1 MRLFLLVVAGTL
13 LAVPSASAQ
22 SEAAQSAA
30 TQSAVT
36 PSSTATGV
44 SNAFNPAISVNALLL
59 GQLAE
64 SNPEHAYNQVDLQEA
79 EIQIS
84 SIVDPYWKANLVFA
98 VHPAHEDEHAED
110 EEAVITE
117 EAPAGYAWD
126 VEVAYVDGTSLP
138 GGFGLRLGKDY
149 LPFGKHV
156 PLHTHQF
163 PFVRAPL
170 AIMTFLGDHGLTET
184 GVRVS
189 HEIPLPWYTD
199 ASVYGV
205 DGRAEIFDGEDS
217 DLAWGGRWANV
228 WDVSGAATFEVS
240 GSYLRGP
247 QSAQYLVYE
256 HDEAVAAGDL
266 TVWGVDATFKWISAS
281 RTKGPALTLTG
292 EVIVPRPQDAAND
305 PLGWYALAQYRFAPN
320 WWAGVSAGAADLD
333 LPAPADEEEET
344 EPAPGELFAWEDA
357 REYKLNLTWV
367 PSEFSSVRVEAA
379 RYDDLVGDANDW
391 LFSAQVNF
399 TIGSHPAHLY

>member
-1 MRLFLLVVAGTL
+1 MRQFVLL
-13 LAVPSASAQ
+13 LAGMLLAAPESYAQ
-22 SEAAQSAA
+22 S
-30 TQSAVT
+30 T
-36 PSSTATGV
+36 TATGV
-44 SNAFNPAISVNALLL
+44 SNAFNPAISVNTLLL
-59 GQLAE
+59 GQMAE
-64 SNPEHAYNQVDLQEA
+64 SSPEREYNQIDLQEA
-79 EIQIS
+79 EIQVS

-98 VHPAHEDEHAED
+98 VHPAHEHDDD
-110 EEAVITE
+110 EEAATE
-117 EAPAGYAWD
+117 EDAHAGYAWD

-189 HEIPLPWYTD
+189 HEIPLPWYAD
-199 ASVYGV
+199 VSVYGV
-205 DGRAEIFDGEDS
+205 DGRAEIFDADDR

-228 WDVSGAATFEVS
+228 WDVGDETTFEVS

-247 QSAQYLVYE
+247 QAAAYLAPE
-256 HDEAVAAGDL
+256 HDEAMAGGDL
-266 TVWGVDATFKWISAS
+266 TVWGLDATFKWISAS
-281 RTKGPALTLTG
+281 RTKGPALTVTG
-292 EVIVPRPQDAAND
+292 EVVVPRPEDAAND
-305 PLGWYALAQYRFAPN
+305 PLGWYALTQYRFASN
-320 WWAGVSAGAADLD
+320 WWLGVGVGAADLD
-333 LPAPADEEEET
+333 LPAHEDGEEEE
-344 EPAPGELFAWEDA
+344 EHAHGELFAWEDA
-357 REYKLNLTWV
+357 REYKLNVTWV
-367 PSEFSSVRVEAA
+367 PSEFSAVRVEAA
-379 RYDDLVGDANDW
+379 RYDDLAGDADDW